1 MSHANA
7 ATQQPGPLE
16 PLGRLGRLTLLRRTP
31 VVRTPAGP
39 ILERRRVPR
48 VEIFA
53 RAARAPAAEAEAA
66 ERAQAEAAETMPR
79 IRITRPLDTL
89 PPGVPP
95 RESFVLSRLSAAGIP
110 LDELIALCPHP
121 PIEVL
126 RILDRWAATGF
137 VVLG

>member
-7 ATQQPGPLE
+7 ETQQSRTFE
-16 PLGRLGRLTLLRRTP
+16 NIGRLTLLRRAP
-31 VVRTPAGP
+31 VVRTPYGP
-39 ILERRRVPR
+39 ILERRKAPR
-48 VEIFA
+48 VEILA
-53 RAARAPAAEAEAA
+53 RAANSPLTDAADG
-66 ERAQAEAAETMPR
+66 MPCVR
-79 IRITRPLDTL
+79 IARPLDTL

-95 RESFVLSRLSAAGIP
+95 RESFVLSRLSAAGMP

>member
-7 ATQQPGPLE
+7 ATQQLGPVE
-16 PLGRLGRLTLLRRTP
+16 PLGRVGRLTLLRRTP
-31 VVRTPAGP
+31 VVRTPSGP

-66 ERAQAEAAETMPR
+66 ERAKEKAETMPR

-95 RESFVLSRLSAAGIP
+95 RESFVLSRLSAAGTP

-126 RILDRWAATGF
+126 RILDRWAAAGF

>member
-1 MSHANA
+1 MSHRIRSKRLRATA
-7 ATQQPGPLE
+7 AS
-16 PLGRLGRLTLLRRTP
+16 
-31 VVRTPAGP
+31 
-39 ILERRRVPR
+39 
-48 VEIFA
+48 
-53 RAARAPAAEAEAA
+53 APAAEAEA
-66 ERAQAEAAETMPR
+66 EAAHLAEQMPR

-126 RILDRWAATGF
+126 RILDRWAAAGF